1 MLIYLIE
8 RQVNISIKANRESNF
23 NDRDKNILSHKD
35 STLYKFVD
43 FIFFIVLTQS
53 NDICIKL

>member
-8 RQVNISIKANRESNF
+8 RQINISIKAKRESNF
-23 NDRDKNILSHKD
+23 NDWDKNILSHKE

-43 FIFFIVLTQS
+43 LIFL
-53 NDICIKL
+53 